1 MGMQAIR
8 RGVST
13 GAALFLAVS
22 LVTPPLWAQPAAPPP
37 NAPPPGAPALG
48 APAVGAPALGAPGP
62 NAPAAGI
69 APAAVPSTTAER
81 VGQLNNQADAGSNQM
96 IAAPSAG
103 PTATAAELPKTP
115 EKSIDLWRLA
125 QDGGPLMYPIYLCS
139 VVVVG
144 FAFERAFALRRRKLL
159 PPELVAELG
168 EVARRPG
175 GLDPRVV
182 YRACLRYPSSAATIL
197 RAVLLKVGRPYAE
210 LETTLKELNEREA
223 ARLYKNVRPIELQ
236 ISIAPL
242 LGLLGTV
249 QGMILAFFV
258 TANANPN
265 VDKAD
270 QLAQGIYVALV
281 TTFAGLCVAIPA
293 AVLAHVFEGRIQTL
307 FRDLDELILGLL
319 PNFERYEGK
328 LRVNSKTLSGEN
340 EHSEAPPPLPAER
353 APVKVP
359 K

>member
-1 MGMQAIR
+1 MGTHVIR
-8 RGVST
+8 RAAST
-13 GAALFLAVS
+13 GAALFLTASLLAPPIWAQQTLPSAAGPPAVA
-22 LVTPPLWAQPAAPPP
+22 PPL
-37 NAPPPGAPALG
+37 
-48 APAVGAPALGAPGP
+48 
-62 NAPAAGI
+62 AGS
-69 APAAVPSTTAER
+69 PTSTAER
-81 VGQLNNQADAGSNQM
+81 IRLANEAAEAQANQM
-96 IAAPSAG
+96 LAAPSAT
-103 PTATAAELPKTP
+103 PTGSAPEGAQVP

-125 QDGGPLMYPIYLCS
+125 QDGGPLMYPIYAAS
-139 VVVVG
+139 VVVMG
-144 FAFERAFALRRRKLL
+144 FAFERAFALRRRKLM

-168 EVARRPG
+168 ELARRPG
-175 GLDPRVV
+175 GLDPRAV
-182 YRACLRYPSSAATIL
+182 YRVCLRYPSSASTIL

-249 QGMILAFFV
+249 QGMIMAFFV
-258 TANANPN
+258 TANADLHVN
-265 VDKAD
+265 KAE

-293 AVLAHVFEGRIQTL
+293 AVFAHHFEGRIQTL

-319 PNFERYEGK
+319 PNFERFEGK
-328 LRVNSKTLSGEN
+328 LRVNRQTLSGEN
-340 EHSEAPPPLPAER
+340 EHAAEAAPSPPER